1 MSFWRCLSA
10 GIPAGFRV
18 ESGDWGRKEGG
29 GKERRGVD
37 GLTDAVDECGVHRSA
52 ETSAG
57 SQLAGREA
65 VDG

>member
-1 MSFWRCLSA
+1 MSISWNSGRIPGRIWRL
-10 GIPAGFRV
+10 GEKG
-18 ESGDWGRKEGG
+18 GG